1 MYAFTAQGDVRKG
14 TVGKRESGSARR
26 MDWSVRD
33 WARRVIGRSKK
44 RGKRSG
50 DEDGDS
56 AGCGRESTT
65 KRPPR
70 LEQPGRNEAG
80 R

>member
-1 MYAFTAQGDVRKG
+1 MYGLTTQGDVRKQTG
-14 TVGKRESGSARR
+14 GKRDSGSARR
-26 MDWSVRD
+26 MDSSVRG
-33 WARRVIGRSKK
+33 WARKVVGRSKK

-56 AGCGRESTT
+56 ADCGRGSTT
-65 KRPPR
+65 KRPPG
-70 LEQPGRNEAG
+70 LEQPGRNESQ